1 MRAVV
6 RRALVTGHAG
16 FLGRHFVR
24 RLLADGWAVYGV
36 DIANGPGEDC
46 RKLFATSDERYDLA
60 VHCAAVVGGRQT
72 IEGEPMAVATD
83 FSIDSD
89 YFQWCLRTRPRR
101 AVYFSSSAAYPVDL
115 QAEGS
120 RHRLTEAD
128 IDLSAPRLPDAVY
141 GWCKLTGEMQA
152 QLVRAEGVPITVL
165 RPLSGYGQDQDP
177 TYPFR
182 AFIDRAL
189 ARSDPFEVWGDG
201 QQVRDFIHVE
211 DVVAGTLAAVEAD
224 VDVVNL
230 CSGVPTSFVDLAE
243 LVCASARYVPELA
256 FELGAPQGV
265 RYRVGDPTLMRT
277 FYKPKV
283 TLEEGVARSLAARL
297 APTSSA
303 RPSADTTPGTSP
315 WPSC

>member
-1 MRAVV
+1 MKS
-6 RRALVTGHAG
+6 ALVTGHKG
-16 FLGRHFVR
+16 LVGRHFTK

-36 DIANGPGEDC
+36 DIAHGASQDC
-46 RKLFATSDERYDLA
+46 RKLFATSDTRYDLA
-60 VHCAAVVGGRQT
+60 IHCAAIVGGRAT

-83 FSIDSD
+83 LAIDSD
-89 YFQWCLRTRPRR
+89 FFQWCLRTRPRR

-128 IDLSAPRLPDAVY
+128 IDLSTPRLPDAVY

-277 FYKPKV
+277 FYKLRV
-283 TLEEGVARSLAARL
+283 GLEEGVARALAARM
-297 APTSSA
+297 AA
-303 RPSADTTPGTSP
+303 
-315 WPSC
+315 

>member
-16 FLGRHFVR
+16 FLGRDFVR

-128 IDLSAPRLPDAVY
+128 IDLSAPPLP
-141 GWCKLTGEMQA
+141 GE
-152 QLVRAEGVPITVL
+152 
-165 RPLSGYGQDQDP
+165 DP
-177 TYPFR
+177 
-182 AFIDRAL
+182 
-189 ARSDPFEVWGDG
+189 
-201 QQVRDFIHVE
+201 
-211 DVVAGTLAAVEAD
+211 
-224 VDVVNL
+224 
-230 CSGVPTSFVDLAE
+230 
-243 LVCASARYVPELA
+243 
-256 FELGAPQGV
+256 LGAG
-265 RYRVGDPTLMRT
+265 
-277 FYKPKV
+277 
-283 TLEEGVARSLAARL
+283 
-297 APTSSA
+297 
-303 RPSADTTPGTSP
+303 PGP
-315 WPSC
+315 